1 MLIALAVVLG
11 LILYA
16 GGLLFIWSLCR
27 AAARELPTE

>member
-1 MLIALAVVLG
+1 MLTALLILLG
-11 LILYA
+11 LALSA